1 MHLAIANA
9 RAGARTV
16 SPRVDAAAVR
26 AALAEVPD
34 PEIPVV
40 SIIDLGMVE
49 DVEVGPDGIRVALLP
64 TFVGCPAL
72 DLIRASV
79 ERRLRAFDR
88 PVDVRF
94 DFRVPWTSDRITSQ
108 GRDKLRASGFR
119 ASHAGRDRCP
129 GPGPAGHPGSLPE
142 LRLAPYGPRKCVRAD
157 AVPGHLPLRRLSP
170 AVRDLQ
176 DHLIVGTDR
185 RDVGIVGVVGAG
197 TMGAGIAQLA
207 LEAGHEVVLHDIDD
221 GAIERGRAR
230 VRDGL
235 ARRAAGL
242 ELDDVSVDDWITG
255 RLARLR
261 DAQTLDALGAEAE
274 IVIEAAL
281 EDLELKRAIFR
292 ALDAAAAPDVILATN
307 TSALS
312 VAAIAAATAHPE
324 RVIGLHF
331 FNPAPVMP
339 LVEVI
344 VPPEASETLAQH
356 AAAVVE
362 GWGKTVVRS
371 ADTPGFIVN
380 RVNRP
385 FTLEA
390 LAMLEAGEASIEAID
405 RALHE
410 AGFPMG
416 PFELMDLV
424 GIDVNLAAAKGIWE
438 DYQLQQLDR
447 NYKDPRN
454 AERILKQVAA
464 FDPAYVLTE
473 SPDAVNGPPIIDDSG
488 NVLGGNSR
496 MTIARVYRDRLDAA
510 QSLRIVAEGPAT
522 VPPRKT
528 SRRLPHSRTRCY
540 CDS

>member
-1 MHLAIANA
+1 M
-9 RAGARTV
+9 
-16 SPRVDAAAVR
+16 
-26 AALAEVPD
+26 
-34 PEIPVV
+34 
-40 SIIDLGMVE
+40 
-49 DVEVGPDGIRVALLP
+49 
-64 TFVGCPAL
+64 
-72 DLIRASV
+72 
-79 ERRLRAFDR
+79 
-88 PVDVRF
+88 
-94 DFRVPWTSDRITSQ
+94 
-108 GRDKLRASGFR
+108 
-119 ASHAGRDRCP
+119 
-129 GPGPAGHPGSLPE
+129 
-142 LRLAPYGPRKCVRAD
+142 
-157 AVPGHLPLRRLSP
+157 
-170 AVRDLQ
+170 
-176 DHLIVGTDR
+176 GTDR

-438 DYQLQQLDR
+438 GFGRPDR
-447 NYKDPRN
+447 FAPSPIQERLVAAGHLGRKTGSGFYGYRDGRRGSVEAPFGG
-454 AERILKQVAA
+454 AESALSDEVVSERIELA
-464 FDPAYVLTE
+464 
-473 SPDAVNGPPIIDDSG
+473 
-488 NVLGGNSR
+488 
-496 MTIARVYRDRLDAA
+496 
-510 QSLRIVAEGPAT
+510 IVAEAWRAVDDDLASAADIDLALRLGAGHPLGPFERTSALGG
-522 VPPRKT
+522 PPPVLE
-528 SRRLPHSRTRCY
+528 RLARLRAHGPRFEPPEGLRAAAVQPTGPTIGR
-540 CDS
+540 